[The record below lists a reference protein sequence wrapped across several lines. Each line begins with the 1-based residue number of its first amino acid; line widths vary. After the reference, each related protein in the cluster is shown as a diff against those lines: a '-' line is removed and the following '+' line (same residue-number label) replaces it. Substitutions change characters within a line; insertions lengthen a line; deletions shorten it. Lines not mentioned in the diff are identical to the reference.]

1 MLTVIYRRVI
11 FRYNGSS
18 GGGGGGIR
26 GKGWKERIEAEMG
39 DREDRGRERERVA
52 SGLRGYQCVS
62 SLQNEC
68 PRFLP
73 RGLYHVATIHAPP
86 AAWLLAEVTG
96 VRDGDREKRRLS
108 LISRSVN
115 NKNIDIT
122 RPYIKA
128 AAFGSLCV

>member
-1 MLTVIYRRVI
+1 
-11 FRYNGSS
+11 
-18 GGGGGGIR
+18 
-26 GKGWKERIEAEMG
+26 
-39 DREDRGRERERVA
+39 
-52 SGLRGYQCVS
+52 VS

-68 PRFLP
+68 SRFLP

-86 AAWLLAEVTG
+86 AAWLLAEG
-96 VRDGDREKRRLS
+96 MGIPNGIGAGGGPS

>member
-1 MLTVIYRRVI
+1 MAAAVAVVVGSAGRGGRRGP
-11 FRYNGSS
+11 RQ
-18 GGGGGGIR
+18 
-26 GKGWKERIEAEMG
+26 KWEMERTE
-39 DREDRGRERERVA
+39 GRERERGGEGEREREG
-52 SGLRGYQCVS
+52 SFGLRGYQCVS

-73 RGLYHVATIHAPP
+73 RGLYHAATIHAPP
-86 AAWLLAEVTG
+86 AAWLLAEGTG
-96 VRDGDREKRRLS
+96 VRGMGVGVGGGLS

>member
-18 GGGGGGIR
+18 GGDGGGGNR
-26 GKGWKERIEAEMG
+26 GKGVEA
-39 DREDRGRERERVA
+39 EDRGRNGRQRENQGREGGF
-52 SGLRGYQCVS
+52 GLRGYQCVS

-86 AAWLLAEVTG
+86 AAWLLAEG
-96 VRDGDREKRRLS
+96 CGDREGGLRGRRRLS
-108 LISRSVN
+108 LILWSVN